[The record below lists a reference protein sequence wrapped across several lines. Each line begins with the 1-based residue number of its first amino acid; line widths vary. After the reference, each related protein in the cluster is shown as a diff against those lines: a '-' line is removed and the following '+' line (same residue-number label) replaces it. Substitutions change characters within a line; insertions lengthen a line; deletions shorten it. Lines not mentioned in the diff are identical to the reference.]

1 MNRNISAPV
10 LGAPL
15 LRRCLVCDAPVLTRG
30 SAKFCSDACRVT
42 HFRRRARLR
51 ERLAARPRCAVCR
64 KPLAI
69 GLRTNA
75 RFCSAACRQAAYRS
89 RRAAKAAKPKKAHQR
104 VIKDRLATVADQVRA
119 SLDIRSAIV
128 RKITI
133 AEARAIIAP
142 FEEPLRAL
150 PAIVRHCFGIF
161 FGGQIGGAV
170 VYTDEAS
177 ANLQVWRRY
186 GYDGKIICL
195 ARGACLPWAHPH
207 SGSKL
212 VRGSMALLPKQYQVI
227 TALVDRSLGERGVI
241 YRAAGF
247 DFVGIMTRGGRAA
260 ITLPDGTRISERTAR
275 RLVGTGGARALA
287 RMGFDAVSV
296 PRRERVFAFRGT
308 RREQRALRESISALV
323 KPYPK

>member
-15 LRRCLVCDAPVLTRG
+15 LRHCLVCDAPVLTRG

-119 SLDIRSAIV
+119 SLDIRSAVV

-195 ARGACLPWAHPH
+195 ARGACCPGRTRTLAPSSCAGPW
-207 SGSKL
+207 
-212 VRGSMALLPKQYQVI
+212 RCC
-227 TALVDRSLGERGVI
+227 RS
-241 YRAAGF
+241 
-247 DFVGIMTRGGRAA
+247 
-260 ITLPDGTRISERTAR
+260 
-275 RLVGTGGARALA
+275 
-287 RMGFDAVSV
+287 
-296 PRRERVFAFRGT
+296 
-308 RREQRALRESISALV
+308 SIR
-323 KPYPK
+323 